1 MWTAEEYDRERKL
14 EQLAAPILEV
24 AREARETHLLMNN
37 CYRDYAVRNAADLR
51 ELIAGR
57 VNT

>member
-1 MWTAEEYDRERKL
+1 MWTAEEHDRERKL

-24 AREARETHLLMNN
+24 AHEARETHLLMNN

-57 VNT
+57 VNA